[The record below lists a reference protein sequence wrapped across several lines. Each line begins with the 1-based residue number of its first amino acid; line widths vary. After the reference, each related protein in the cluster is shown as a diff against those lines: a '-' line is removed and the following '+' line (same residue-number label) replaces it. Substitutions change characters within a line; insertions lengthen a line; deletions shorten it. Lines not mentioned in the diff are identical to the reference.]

1 MFVVT
6 KIMSTFAHMK
16 YILLIFLLM
25 IGLPVMAAE
34 KVVWV
39 AAGDLQDLFDEY
51 ELQYVN
57 ELTLKGTI
65 NGSDIK
71 VLQNWASEYR
81 SLNLADCRIVA
92 GGEPYYDKYTTE
104 DDVIGSYMF
113 TNTEFK
119 KFVLP
124 KTLKKIGDYALS
136 FCGESIDFPATLTW
150 LGDHAFT
157 HNLFSSLH
165 IPATLEHIGN
175 GALNGNIS
183 LCDVTIDEDHP
194 NYVLEDGYLYTRDH
208 SRLLAYFAPISSRAE
223 TFTIAPE
230 TKFIDDKAFNFHRTY
245 NITLNDRLERI
256 GDEAFCYALNNIAP
270 HQKKLVIPNSV
281 TYIGESAFASC
292 YIDQVIISDN
302 VEHLSNYCFS
312 ECFIDDIHLP
322 ARLKH
327 IGYAA
332 LNNNTLRNLELP
344 DSLETIEGRAF
355 HGLTK
360 KRLVIPESVRRI
372 DPEAFYYIYVDTLDI
387 RPLLDSI
394 PRAAFYSSQSLVK
407 LILPPTIKRIGR
419 SAFYECYRLKDCQLP
434 EGLEEIEAWA
444 LAGADN
450 MKEWHIPASVRKIDW
465 AAFSVPNFSS
475 HTVYMY
481 SAEPPAETHLEAFA
495 DWTMEKSVLYVP
507 EGSLEVYRQTAPW
520 SYFGTIKEFDPT
532 NIKTLRDLNESDSA
546 RCYDLQGRIVSPESH
561 GVRIMLTRNG
571 VQKVVK

>member
-1 MFVVT
+1 
-6 KIMSTFAHMK
+6 MK
-16 YILLIFLLM
+16 HILLLLIM
-25 IGLPVMAAE
+25 TCWLPSVSVTMAAE

-51 ELQYVN
+51 ELQYVK
-57 ELTLKGTI
+57 ELTLKGSI
-65 NGSDIK
+65 NGSDIR
-71 VLQNWASEYR
+71 VLRDWASEYKT
-81 SLNLADCRIVA
+81 LNLEDCRIVT
-92 GGEPYYDKYTTE
+92 GGEPYFENYTTE
-104 DDVIGSYMF
+104 NDVIGSYMF
-113 TNTEFK
+113 ADKEFK
-119 KFVLP
+119 KLVLP

-175 GALNGNIS
+175 GALNGNITLS
-183 LCDVTIDEDHP
+183 DVTIDEDHP
-194 NYVLEDGYLYTRDH
+194 SYVLEDGYLYTRDH

-256 GDEAFCYALNNIAP
+256 GDAAFKYALENIAP
-270 HQKKLVIPNSV
+270 HQKKLVIPNTV
-281 TYIGESAFASC
+281 IHIGESAFEKC
-292 YIDQVIISDN
+292 YIDEVIISDN
-302 VEHLSNYCFS
+302 VQRLSDYCFGD
-312 ECFIDDIHLP
+312 CFIDDIHLP

-344 DSLETIEGRAF
+344 DSLETIESRAF
-355 HGLTK
+355 HGLSK
-360 KRLVIPESVRRI
+360 KSLVIPESVRRI
-372 DPEAFYYIYVDTLDI
+372 DPFAFEFILVDTLDI
-387 RPLLDSI
+387 RPRLDSI

-419 SAFYECYRLKDCQLP
+419 SAFYECYRLKDCLLP

-481 SAEPPAETHLEAFA
+481 SAEPPAETHLQAFA

-520 SYFGTIKEFDPT
+520 SYFGTILEFQPT
-532 NIKTLRDLNESDSA
+532 SINTPQRPFEDMDV
-546 RCYDLQGRIVSPESH
+546 RYYDLQGRPTAPEAH
-561 GVRIMLTRNG
+561 GVCIMRTPDG
-571 VQKVVK
+571 VRKVIR

>member
-1 MFVVT
+1 
-6 KIMSTFAHMK
+6 MK
-16 YILLIFLLM
+16 HILLLLIM
-25 IGLPVMAAE
+25 TCWLPSVSVTMAAE

-51 ELQYVN
+51 ELQYVK
-57 ELTLKGTI
+57 ELTLKGSI

-71 VLQNWASEYR
+71 VLRDWASEYKT
-81 SLNLADCRIVA
+81 LNLEDCRIVS
-92 GGEPYYDKYTTE
+92 GGEPYYENYTTE
-104 DDVIGSYMF
+104 NDVIGSYMF
-113 TNTEFK
+113 ADKEFK
-119 KFVLP
+119 KLVLP
-124 KTLKKIGDYALS
+124 NTLKKIGDYALS
-136 FCGESIDFPATLTW
+136 FCGEAIDFPETLTW

-157 HNLFSSLH
+157 HNQFSSLH

-230 TKFIDDKAFNFHRTY
+230 TKTIDDKAFNFHRTY
-245 NITLNDRLERI
+245 NITLNDSLERI
-256 GDEAFCYALNNIAP
+256 GAEAFCYALNNIAP

-281 TYIGESAFASC
+281 TYIGESAFAYC

-344 DSLETIEGRAF
+344 NSLETIEGKAF
-355 HGLTK
+355 HGLSK
-360 KRLVIPESVRRI
+360 KSLVIPESVRRI
-372 DPEAFYYIYVDTLDI
+372 DPFAFEFILVDTLDI
-387 RPLLDSI
+387 RPRLDSI

-419 SAFYECYRLKDCQLP
+419 SAFYECYRLKECQLP

-450 MKEWHIPASVRKIDW
+450 MKEWHIPASVRKIEW

-481 SAEPPAETHLEAFA
+481 AEEPPADTHLEAFA

-520 SYFGTIKEFDPT
+520 SYFGTILEFQPT
-532 NIKTLRDLNESDSA
+532 SINTPQRPFEDMDV
-546 RCYDLQGRIVSPESH
+546 RYYDLQGRPTAPEAH
-561 GVRIMLTRNG
+561 GVCIMRTPDG
-571 VQKVVK
+571 VRKVIR

>member
-1 MFVVT
+1 
-6 KIMSTFAHMK
+6 MK
-16 YILLIFLLM
+16 HILLLLIM
-25 IGLPVMAAE
+25 TCWLPSVSVTMAAE
-34 KVVWV
+34 KVVLV

-51 ELQYVN
+51 ELQYVK
-57 ELTLKGTI
+57 ELTLKGSI

-71 VLQNWASEYR
+71 VLRDWASEYKT
-81 SLNLADCRIVA
+81 LNLEDCRIVS
-92 GGEPYYDKYTTE
+92 GGEPYYENYTTE
-104 DDVIGSYMF
+104 NDVIGSYMF
-113 TNTEFK
+113 ADKEFK
-119 KFVLP
+119 KLVLP
-124 KTLKKIGDYALS
+124 NTLKKIGDYALS
-136 FCGESIDFPATLTW
+136 FCGEAIDFPETLTW

-157 HNLFSSLH
+157 HNQFSSLH

-208 SRLLAYFAPISSRAE
+208 SRLLAYFAPTSSRAE

-230 TKFIDDKAFNFHRTY
+230 TKIIDDKAFNFHRTY
-245 NITLNDRLERI
+245 NITLNDSLERI
-256 GDEAFCYALNNIAP
+256 GDAAFKYALENIAP
-270 HQKKLVIPNSV
+270 HQKKLVIPNTV
-281 TYIGESAFASC
+281 THIGESAFEKC
-292 YIDQVIISDN
+292 YIDEVIISDN
-302 VEHLSNYCFS
+302 VERLSDYCFGDCS
-312 ECFIDDIHLP
+312 ILNIHLP
-322 ARLKH
+322 TRLKH

-344 DSLETIEGRAF
+344 NSLETIEGKAF
-355 HGLTK
+355 HGLSK
-360 KRLVIPESVRRI
+360 KSLVIPESVRRI
-372 DPEAFYYIYVDTLDI
+372 DPFAFEFILVDTLDI
-387 RPLLDSI
+387 RPRLDSI

-419 SAFYECYRLKDCQLP
+419 SAFYECYRLKECQLP

-450 MKEWHIPASVRKIDW
+450 MKEWHIPASVRKIEW

-481 SAEPPAETHLEAFA
+481 AEEPPADTHLEAFA

-520 SYFGTIKEFDPT
+520 SYFGTILEFQPT
-532 NIKTLRDLNESDSA
+532 SINTPQRPFEDMDV
-546 RCYDLQGRIVSPESH
+546 RYYDLQGRPTAPEAH
-561 GVRIMLTRNG
+561 GVCIMRTPDG
-571 VQKVVK
+571 VRKVIR

>member
-1 MFVVT
+1 
-6 KIMSTFAHMK
+6 MK
-16 YILLIFLLM
+16 HILLLLIM
-25 IGLPVMAAE
+25 TCWLPSVSVTMAAE

-51 ELQYVN
+51 ELQYVK
-57 ELTLKGTI
+57 ELTLKGSI

-71 VLQNWASEYR
+71 VLRDWASEYKT
-81 SLNLADCRIVA
+81 LNLEDCRIVS
-92 GGEPYYDKYTTE
+92 GGEPYYENYTTE
-104 DDVIGSYMF
+104 NDVIGSYMF
-113 TNTEFK
+113 ADKEFK
-119 KFVLP
+119 KLVLP
-124 KTLKKIGDYALS
+124 NTLKKIGDYALS
-136 FCGESIDFPATLTW
+136 FCGEAIDFPETLTW

-157 HNLFSSLH
+157 HNQFSSLH

-208 SRLLAYFAPISSRAE
+208 SRLLAYFAPTSSRAE

-230 TKFIDDKAFNFHRTY
+230 TKIIDDKAFNFHRTY
-245 NITLNDRLERI
+245 NITLNDSLERI
-256 GDEAFCYALNNIAP
+256 GDAAFKYALENIAP
-270 HQKKLVIPNSV
+270 HQKKLVIPNTV
-281 TYIGESAFASC
+281 THIGESAFEKC
-292 YIDQVIISDN
+292 YIDEVIISDN
-302 VEHLSNYCFS
+302 VERLSDYCFGDCS
-312 ECFIDDIHLP
+312 ILNIHLP
-322 ARLKH
+322 TRLKH

-332 LNNNTLRNLELP
+332 HNNNTVRSLELP
-344 DSLETIEGRAF
+344 NSVEPIEGKAF
-355 HGLTK
+355 HGLSK
-360 KRLVIPESVRRI
+360 KSLVIPESVRRI
-372 DPEAFYYIYVDTLDI
+372 DPFAFEFILVDTLDI
-387 RPLLDSI
+387 RPRLDSI

-419 SAFYECYRLKDCQLP
+419 SAFYECYRLKECQLP

-450 MKEWHIPASVRKIDW
+450 MKEWHIPASVRKIEW

-481 SAEPPAETHLEAFA
+481 AEEPPADTHLEAFA

-520 SYFGTIKEFDPT
+520 SYFGTILEFQPT
-532 NIKTLRDLNESDSA
+532 SINTPQRPFEDMDV
-546 RCYDLQGRIVSPESH
+546 RYYDLQGRPTAPEAH
-561 GVRIMLTRNG
+561 GVCIMRTPDG
-571 VQKVVK
+571 VRKVIR

>member
-1 MFVVT
+1 M
-6 KIMSTFAHMK
+6 
-16 YILLIFLLM
+16 
-25 IGLPVMAAE
+25 
-34 KVVWV
+34 
-39 AAGDLQDLFDEY
+39 
-51 ELQYVN
+51 
-57 ELTLKGTI
+57 
-65 NGSDIK
+65 
-71 VLQNWASEYR
+71 
-81 SLNLADCRIVA
+81 
-92 GGEPYYDKYTTE
+92 
-104 DDVIGSYMF
+104 
-113 TNTEFK
+113 
-119 KFVLP
+119 
-124 KTLKKIGDYALS
+124 
-136 FCGESIDFPATLTW
+136 
-150 LGDHAFT
+150 
-157 HNLFSSLH
+157 
-165 IPATLEHIGN
+165 
-175 GALNGNIS
+175 
-183 LCDVTIDEDHP
+183 
-194 NYVLEDGYLYTRDH
+194 
-208 SRLLAYFAPISSRAE
+208 
-223 TFTIAPE
+223 
-230 TKFIDDKAFNFHRTY
+230 
-245 NITLNDRLERI
+245 
-256 GDEAFCYALNNIAP
+256 
-270 HQKKLVIPNSV
+270 
-281 TYIGESAFASC
+281 
-292 YIDQVIISDN
+292 
-302 VEHLSNYCFS
+302 EHLSNYCFS

-419 SAFYECYRLKDCQLP
+419 SAFYECYRLKDCPLP

-481 SAEPPAETHLEAFA
+481 SAEPPAETHLQAFA

-507 EGSLEVYRQTAPW
+507 EGSLDAYQLTAPW

-546 RCYDLQGRIVSPESH
+546 CCYDLQGRIVSPESH

>member
-1 MFVVT
+1 
-6 KIMSTFAHMK
+6 MK
-16 YILLIFLLM
+16 HILLLLIM
-25 IGLPVMAAE
+25 TCWLPSVSVTMAAE

-51 ELQYVN
+51 ELQYVK
-57 ELTLKGTI
+57 ELTLKGSI
-65 NGSDIK
+65 NGSDIR
-71 VLQNWASEYR
+71 VLRDWASEYKT
-81 SLNLADCRIVA
+81 LNLEDCRIVT
-92 GGEPYYDKYTTE
+92 GGEPYFENYTTE
-104 DDVIGSYMF
+104 NDVIGSYMF
-113 TNTEFK
+113 ADKEFK
-119 KFVLP
+119 KLVLP

-175 GALNGNIS
+175 GALNGNITLS
-183 LCDVTIDEDHP
+183 DVTIDEDHP
-194 NYVLEDGYLYTRDH
+194 SYVLEDGYLYTRDH

-230 TKFIDDKAFNFHRTY
+230 TKIIDDKAFNFHRTY

-256 GDEAFCYALNNIAP
+256 GDAAFKYALENIAP
-270 HQKKLVIPNSV
+270 HQKKLVIPNTV
-281 TYIGESAFASC
+281 THIGESAFEKC
-292 YIDQVIISDN
+292 YIDEVIISDN
-302 VEHLSNYCFS
+302 VQRLSDYCFGD
-312 ECFIDDIHLP
+312 CFIDDIHLP

-419 SAFYECYRLKDCQLP
+419 SAFYECYRLKDCLLP
-434 EGLEEIEAWA
+434 DGLEEIEAWA

-481 SAEPPAETHLEAFA
+481 SAEPPADTHLEAFA

-520 SYFGTIKEFDPT
+520 SYFGTILEFQPT
-532 NIKTLRDLNESDSA
+532 SINTPQRPFEDMDV
-546 RCYDLQGRIVSPESH
+546 RYYDLQGRPTAPEAH
-561 GVRIMLTRNG
+561 GVCIMRTPDG
-571 VQKVVK
+571 VRKVIR

>member
-1 MFVVT
+1 
-6 KIMSTFAHMK
+6 MK
-16 YILLIFLLM
+16 HILLLLIM
-25 IGLPVMAAE
+25 TCWLPSVSVTMAAE

-51 ELQYVN
+51 ELQYVK
-57 ELTLKGTI
+57 ELTLKGSI
-65 NGSDIK
+65 NGSDIR
-71 VLQNWASEYR
+71 VLRDWASEYKT
-81 SLNLADCRIVA
+81 LNLEDCRIVT
-92 GGEPYYDKYTTE
+92 GGEPYFENYTTE
-104 DDVIGSYMF
+104 NDVIGSYMF
-113 TNTEFK
+113 ADKEFK
-119 KFVLP
+119 KLVLP

-136 FCGESIDFPATLTW
+136 FCGEAIDFPETLTW

-157 HNLFSSLH
+157 HNQFTSLH

-194 NYVLEDGYLYTRDH
+194 SYVLEDGYLYTRDH
-208 SRLLAYFAPISSRAE
+208 SRLLAYFAPTSSRAE

-230 TKFIDDKAFNFHRTY
+230 TKTIDDKAFNFHRTY
-245 NITLNDRLERI
+245 NITLNDSLERI
-256 GDEAFCYALNNIAP
+256 GAEAFCYALNNIAP

-281 TYIGESAFASC
+281 TYIGESAFAYC

-344 DSLETIEGRAF
+344 NSLETIEGKAF
-355 HGLTK
+355 HGLSK
-360 KRLVIPESVRRI
+360 KSLVIPESVRRI
-372 DPEAFYYIYVDTLDI
+372 DPFAFEFILVDTLDI
-387 RPLLDSI
+387 RPRLDSI

-419 SAFYECYRLKDCQLP
+419 SAFYECYRLKDCLLP

-481 SAEPPAETHLEAFA
+481 AEEPPADTHLEAFA

-520 SYFGTIKEFDPT
+520 SYFGTILEFQPT
-532 NIKTLRDLNESDSA
+532 SINTPQRPFEDMDV
-546 RCYDLQGRIVSPESH
+546 RYYDLQGRPTAPEAH
-561 GVRIMLTRNG
+561 GVCIMRTPDG
-571 VQKVVK
+571 VRKVIR

>member
-1 MFVVT
+1 
-6 KIMSTFAHMK
+6 MK
-16 YILLIFLLM
+16 HILLLLIM
-25 IGLPVMAAE
+25 TCWLPSVSVTMAAE

-51 ELQYVN
+51 ELQYVK
-57 ELTLKGTI
+57 ELTLKGSI

-71 VLQNWASEYR
+71 VLRDWASEYKT
-81 SLNLADCRIVA
+81 LNLEDCRIVS
-92 GGEPYYDKYTTE
+92 GGEPYYENYTTE
-104 DDVIGSYMF
+104 NDVIGSYMF
-113 TNTEFK
+113 ADKEFK
-119 KFVLP
+119 KLVLP
-124 KTLKKIGDYALS
+124 NTLKKIGDYALS
-136 FCGESIDFPATLTW
+136 FCGEAIDFPETLTW

-157 HNLFSSLH
+157 HNQFSSLH

-208 SRLLAYFAPISSRAE
+208 SRLLAYFAPTSSRAE

-230 TKFIDDKAFNFHRTY
+230 TKIIDDKAFNFHRTY
-245 NITLNDRLERI
+245 NITLNDSLERI
-256 GDEAFCYALNNIAP
+256 GDAAFKYALEHIAP
-270 HQKKLVIPNSV
+270 PQKKLVIPNTV
-281 TYIGESAFASC
+281 THIGESAFEKC
-292 YIDQVIISDN
+292 YIDEVIISDN
-302 VEHLSNYCFS
+302 VERLSDYCFGDCS
-312 ECFIDDIHLP
+312 ILNIHLP
-322 ARLKH
+322 TRLKH

-344 DSLETIEGRAF
+344 NSLETIEGKAF
-355 HGLTK
+355 HGLSK
-360 KRLVIPESVRRI
+360 KSLVIPESVRRI
-372 DPEAFYYIYVDTLDI
+372 DPFAFEFILVDTLDI
-387 RPLLDSI
+387 RPRLDSI

-419 SAFYECYRLKDCQLP
+419 SAFYECYRLKECQLP

-450 MKEWHIPASVRKIDW
+450 MKEWHIPASVRKIEW

-481 SAEPPAETHLEAFA
+481 AEEPPADTHLEAFA
-495 DWTMEKSVLYVP
+495 DWTMEKSVRYVP

-520 SYFGTIKEFDPT
+520 SYFGTILEFQPT
-532 NIKTLRDLNESDSA
+532 SINTPQRPFEDMDV
-546 RCYDLQGRIVSPESH
+546 RYYDLQGRPTAPEAH
-561 GVRIMLTRNG
+561 GVCIMRTPDG
-571 VQKVVK
+571 VRKVIR

>member
-1 MFVVT
+1 
-6 KIMSTFAHMK
+6 MK
-16 YILLIFLLM
+16 HILLLLIM
-25 IGLPVMAAE
+25 TCWLPSVSVTMAAE

-51 ELQYVN
+51 ELQYVQ
-57 ELTLKGTI
+57 ELTLKGSI

-71 VLQNWASEYR
+71 VLRDWASEYKT
-81 SLNLADCRIVA
+81 LNLEDCRIVS
-92 GGEPYYDKYTTE
+92 GGEPYYENYTTE
-104 DDVIGSYMF
+104 NDVIGSYMF
-113 TNTEFK
+113 ADKEFK
-119 KFVLP
+119 KLVLP
-124 KTLKKIGDYALS
+124 NTLKKIGDYALS
-136 FCGESIDFPATLTW
+136 FCGEAIDFPETLTW

-157 HNLFSSLH
+157 HNQFSSLH

-208 SRLLAYFAPISSRAE
+208 SRLLAYFAPTSSRAE

-230 TKFIDDKAFNFHRTY
+230 TKIIDDKAFNFHRTY
-245 NITLNDRLERI
+245 NITLNDSLERI
-256 GDEAFCYALNNIAP
+256 GDAAFKYALENIAP
-270 HQKKLVIPNSV
+270 HQKKLVIPNTV
-281 TYIGESAFASC
+281 THIGESAFEKC
-292 YIDQVIISDN
+292 YIDEVIISDN
-302 VEHLSNYCFS
+302 VERLSDYCFGDCS
-312 ECFIDDIHLP
+312 ILNIHLP
-322 ARLKH
+322 TRLKH

-344 DSLETIEGRAF
+344 NSLETIEGKAF
-355 HGLTK
+355 HGLSK
-360 KRLVIPESVRRI
+360 KSLVIPESVRRI
-372 DPEAFYYIYVDTLDI
+372 DPFAFEFILVDTLDI
-387 RPLLDSI
+387 RPRLDSI

-419 SAFYECYRLKDCQLP
+419 SAFYECYRLKECQLP

-450 MKEWHIPASVRKIDW
+450 MKEWHIPASVRKIEW

-481 SAEPPAETHLEAFA
+481 AEEPPADTHLEAFA

-520 SYFGTIKEFDPT
+520 SYFGTILEFQPT
-532 NIKTLRDLNESDSA
+532 SINTPQRPFEDMDV
-546 RCYDLQGRIVSPESH
+546 RYYDLQGRPTAPEAH
-561 GVRIMLTRNG
+561 GVCIMRTPDG
-571 VQKVVK
+571 VRKVIR

>member
-1 MFVVT
+1 
-6 KIMSTFAHMK
+6 MK
-16 YILLIFLLM
+16 HILLLLIM
-25 IGLPVMAAE
+25 TCWLPSVSVTMAAE

-51 ELQYVN
+51 ELQYVK
-57 ELTLKGTI
+57 ELTLKGSI
-65 NGSDIK
+65 NGSDIR
-71 VLQNWASEYR
+71 VLRDWASEYKT
-81 SLNLADCRIVA
+81 LNLEDCRIVT
-92 GGEPYYDKYTTE
+92 GGEPYFENYTTE
-104 DDVIGSYMF
+104 NDVIGSYMF
-113 TNTEFK
+113 ADKEFK
-119 KFVLP
+119 KLVLP

-136 FCGESIDFPATLTW
+136 FCGEAIDFPETLTW

-157 HNLFSSLH
+157 HNQFTSLH

-194 NYVLEDGYLYTRDH
+194 SYVLEDGYLYTRDH
-208 SRLLAYFAPISSRAE
+208 SRLLAYFAPTSSRAE

-230 TKFIDDKAFNFHRTY
+230 TKTIDDKAFNFHRTY
-245 NITLNDRLERI
+245 NITLNDSLERI
-256 GDEAFCYALNNIAP
+256 GAEAFCYALNNIAP

-281 TYIGESAFASC
+281 TYIGESAFAYC

-344 DSLETIEGRAF
+344 NSLETIEGKAF
-355 HGLTK
+355 HGLSK
-360 KRLVIPESVRRI
+360 KSLVIPESVRRI
-372 DPEAFYYIYVDTLDI
+372 DPFAFEFILVDTLDI
-387 RPLLDSI
+387 RPRLDSI

-419 SAFYECYRLKDCQLP
+419 SAFYECYRLKDCLLP

-481 SAEPPAETHLEAFA
+481 AEEPPADTHLEAFA

-520 SYFGTIKEFDPT
+520 SYFGTILEFQPT
-532 NIKTLRDLNESDSA
+532 IINTPQRPFEDMDV
-546 RCYDLQGRIVSPESH
+546 RYYDLQGRPTAPEAH
-561 GVRIMLTRNG
+561 GVCIMRTPDG
-571 VQKVVK
+571 VRKVIR